1 VNAKKLV
8 QLVSVAAAIG
18 VLVWLLSRLG
28 WDAIRHTTGQIGWVS
43 GALLFLFALAE
54 NLLDGLALRVVIGRE
69 LNVMRSLFVNAAGSL
84 MNLVLPWESG
94 EVLKGTLL
102 KGEHGTP
109 KAVSGTIVWNYI
121 FKISRPALS
130 MLTALIAVALCR
142 NVSGTTL
149 ALVVLAN
156 VFAFSPYLVL
166 RVLIRYGAAERF
178 MRILRRLPYLRRSPE
193 RWVAMARDIELQV
206 RGFWHERPAAYLQ
219 VFFLQF
225 LARVTGWLNIYVGF
239 AAVGAPL
246 GFANTTLMYA
256 TMNVLEYLVALLP
269 ARVGVPEGTAYFV
282 CQMYGFN
289 APIGLVVYTFLR
301 MRNIVVYGILTP
313 FAFLHRKRSTTVD
326 SAAGQ
331 ETAS

>member
-1 VNAKKLV
+1 MNLKKVV
-8 QLVSVAAAIG
+8 QLVSVAAAMAA
-18 VLVWLLSRLG
+18 LAWLLSRLG
-28 WDAIRHTTGQIGWVS
+28 WGAIRSAVGQIGPVS
-43 GALLFLFALAE
+43 GVLLFLFALAE

-69 LNVMRSLFVNAAGSL
+69 LNVMRSLFVNAAGSM

-94 EVLKGTLL
+94 EVLKGSLL

-109 KAVSGTIVWNYI
+109 KAVSGTIIWNYI

-130 MLTALIAVALCR
+130 MLTALLAVALCR
-142 NVSGTTL
+142 NVGSRML

-156 VFAFSPYLVL
+156 LLAFSPYVVL
-166 RVLIRYGAAERF
+166 RVLIRYGAAERLV
-178 MRILRRLPYLRRSPE
+178 RILRRLPYLRRSPE
-193 RWVAMARDIELQV
+193 HWLAMARDIDLQV
-206 RGFWHERPAAYLQ
+206 RGGWRERPAAYVQ
-219 VFFLQF
+219 VFFLQL

-246 GFANTTLMYA
+246 GFANATLMYA

-269 ARVGVPEGTAYFV
+269 ARVGVPESTAYFV

-301 MRNIVVYGILTP
+301 MRNIIVYGLLTP
-313 FAFLHRKRSTTVD
+313 FAFLGRERRTGVAVGVD
-326 SAAGQ
+326 Q
-331 ETAS
+331 KTAR